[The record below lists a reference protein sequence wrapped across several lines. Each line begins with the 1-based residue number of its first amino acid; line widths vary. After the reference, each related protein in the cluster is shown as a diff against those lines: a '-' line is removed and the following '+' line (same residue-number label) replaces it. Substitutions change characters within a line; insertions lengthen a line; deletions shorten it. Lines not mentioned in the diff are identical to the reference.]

1 MIQDLYAPSEL
12 AELAVSV
19 LGAIDLD
26 PAGDGSGRSS
36 VPAAQVFTADDDG
49 LTQPWVGRVW
59 LFPPQ
64 DRRTAAWAAKFVHEY
79 RSGRMTAG
87 LLYTALDARSPWF
100 QHLASTA
107 VICCL
112 SGALRALREDGSAL
126 PRTRAAGVLA
136 YLGPDPER
144 FREYAGPFGV
154 VLTS

>member
-1 MIQDLYAPSEL
+1 MIQDLYAPSDLVEM
-12 AELAVSV
+12 AVSV
-19 LGAIDLD
+19 LGGIDLD
-26 PAGDGSGRSS
+26 PAGDDSGRSA
-36 VPAAQVFTADDDG
+36 VPAARIFTAEDDG

-64 DRRTAAWAAKFVHEY
+64 DRRTAAWAAKFTHEY

-107 VICCL
+107 AICCL
-112 SGALRALREDGSAL
+112 AGALRARREDGSAL

-136 YLGPDPER
+136 YLGPEPER
-144 FREYAGPFGV
+144 FRECAGAFGV
-154 VLTS
+154 VLTA